1 MILRSVTLQGC
12 RCFRNRVEVGEFGD
26 GVNLLVG
33 DNECGKS
40 TIVEAVAR
48 ALFDRHG
55 TSAAAV
61 KALQPWGTNIAPE
74 VGIEFEHGDR
84 RYRLEKQFLRKQRS
98 ELSEWDGAGYQLL
111 QQDDGADQFVR
122 AMLLGEEAGGA
133 TKPVQWG
140 LARTMWYI
148 QREPADGLVSDA
160 VADKLRGALGGTV
173 VAAERGLL
181 GARIADLY
189 AVHFSPKTGM
199 VRAGSPVQDALDAF
213 NSCRAEAA
221 ELLEQYS
228 AAEQHE
234 AELGRIA
241 GSLDDLQAQ
250 LDEAK
255 REAEELTEEVQKV
268 RELRE
273 ALKQLQ
279 EQQARQQRER
289 ERLADALKRHAAASE
304 ALATANAEL
313 KQVEAQLD
321 EARIKAETTHRMHLE
336 AQEAEKQ
343 ADQERK
349 QARAALERCR
359 ELKRAMSLSA
369 ERTTLT
375 ERIEK
380 LQAQIEHL
388 ADIERAC
395 DARAW
400 PAKKDVSAA
409 RKLETDLRIKEAK
422 LETVGVAVSV
432 ELLKEQSITFEG
444 GSETLET
451 VCGAGE
457 TREYR
462 SGRDAIITLEGVAR
476 ITARSQAEETQAIA
490 DEVQALTGTLVKLL
504 MRFEAETPEAL
515 AELQAE
521 HDRLLSD
528 AEQVKREIAA
538 LAGDDVDLSGV
549 KQHLAAVEAELKG
562 LLSVIDLTEEQLA
575 ATDPGDEGA
584 LADLEK
590 KAATAHDEAVKLRD
604 RREKDKDAAIEQEA
618 DVRRL
623 HTELSITAE
632 TSRTQME
639 ATLKGAGC
647 ADLEALE
654 ALDRQAEA
662 ELARLIEQT
671 VAREAELPDEL
682 SDPSLRLETVTQ
694 AIRSLD
700 ADILQQRERQAVLQE
715 RLRDARADDLYARKQ
730 ACEERLAA
738 LQSALAR
745 VVREAVGIRLLERVY
760 QTRREAASEPFGEL
774 EGKFNRI
781 LQHVTG
787 RQRHVKLNAD
797 FSIAGFT
804 DGTLDGELHG
814 VDQLSS
820 GAKEQM
826 ELIHRLALGEV
837 YAENFER
844 QMLVLDD
851 VLVYTDQERHRRM
864 LEVLKRAAE
873 GLQIFIL
880 TSRPH
885 FYRGITDPEHEFD
898 IQHLAG

>member
-12 RCFRNRVEVGEFGD
+12 RCFRNQVAVGEFGD

-40 TIVEAVAR
+40 TIVEVVAR

-55 TSAAAV
+55 TAAAPV

-74 VGIEFEHGDR
+74 VGIEFEHDGR
-84 RYRLEKQFLRKQRS
+84 RYRLEKQFLRRQRS
-98 ELSEWDGAGYQLL
+98 ELSEWDGARYQLL
-111 QQDDGADQFVR
+111 QQDDGADEFVR
-122 AMLLGEEAGGA
+122 AMLLGEESGGA

-189 AVHFSPKTGM
+189 AVHFAPKSGM
-199 VRAGSPVQDALDAF
+199 VRAGSPVQEALDAL
-213 NSCRAEAA
+213 NSCRVQAA
-221 ELLEQYS
+221 ELIEQYN

-234 AELGRIA
+234 DELGRIA
-241 GSLDDLQAQ
+241 TALDDLQAQ
-250 LDEAK
+250 R
-255 REAEELTEEVQKV
+255 REYEREVEGLAEKVQEL
-268 RELRE
+268 RDLRE
-273 ALKQLQ
+273 AIKQLR
-279 EQQARQQRER
+279 EQQTRQQRER
-289 ERLADALKRHAAASE
+289 DRLADALKRHAAASE
-304 ALATANAEL
+304 ALAAANADL
-313 KQVEAQLD
+313 KQVDQQLD
-321 EARIKAETTHRMHLE
+321 EARIKTETTHRMHLE
-336 AQEAEKQ
+336 AQEAEKG
-343 ADQERK
+343 ADQLRK

-359 ELKRAMSLSA
+359 EMKRAMSLSA
-369 ERTTLT
+369 ERTTLA

-395 DARAW
+395 DTRAW
-400 PAKKDVSAA
+400 PAKKDVTTA

-432 ELLKEQSITFEG
+432 ELLREQSVTFEG
-444 GSETLET
+444 GSETLEA

-462 SGRDAIITLEGVAR
+462 SGRDATITLEGVAR

-490 DEVQALTGTLVKLL
+490 AEVEALTGKLVKLL
-504 MRFEAETPEAL
+504 TRFEAETPEAL

-528 AEQVKREIAA
+528 AQQVKREIAA

-562 LLSVIDLTEEQLA
+562 LLAAMELTGEQLA
-575 ATDPGDEGA
+575 GADPGDEGT
-584 LADLEK
+584 LANLEK
-590 KAATAHDEAVKLRD
+590 QAATAHDDAIKLRD

-618 DVRRL
+618 EVRRR
-623 HTELSITAE
+623 HTELSITAN
-632 TSRTQME
+632 TSGAEME
-639 ATLKGAGC
+639 AILRGAGC

-662 ELARLIEQT
+662 ELTRLIEQT
-671 VAREAELPDEL
+671 SAREADLPDEL
-682 SDPSLRLETVTQ
+682 SDPGLRLETVNQ
-694 AIRSLD
+694 AIKSLD
-700 ADILQQRERQAVLQE
+700 ADIILHRERQAVLQE
-715 RLRDARADDLYARKQ
+715 RLQDARADDLYARKQ
-730 ACEERLAA
+730 ASEERLAT
-738 LQSALAR
+738 LESELAR
-745 VVREAVGIRLLERVY
+745 AVREAVGVRLLERVY

-774 EGKFNRI
+774 EEKFNRI

-797 FSIAGFT
+797 FSIAGFN
-804 DGTLDGELHG
+804 DGGSDDELHG
-814 VDQLSS
+814 VEQLSS
-820 GAKEQM
+820 GAREQM

-837 YAENFER
+837 YAEHFGP

-873 GLQIFIL
+873 QLQIFIL

-885 FYRGITDPEHEFD
+885 FYRGIADEQHEFD
-898 IQHLAG
+898 IQHLTG

>member
-12 RCFRNRVEVGEFGD
+12 RCFRNQVEVGEFGD

-40 TIVEAVAR
+40 TIVEVVAR

-55 TSAAAV
+55 TSAAPV

-74 VGIEFEHGDR
+74 IGIEFEHGSR
-84 RYRLEKQFLRKQRS
+84 RYKLEKQFLRKQRS
-98 ELSEWDGAGYQLL
+98 ELSEWDGARYQLL
-111 QQDDGADQFVR
+111 QQDDGADEFVR
-122 AMLLGEEAGGA
+122 VMLLGEEAGGA

-148 QREPADGLVSDA
+148 QREPADGRVSDA

-173 VAAERGLL
+173 VAAERGML

-189 AVHFSPKTGM
+189 ATHFTPTGVVKANSPLS
-199 VRAGSPVQDALDAF
+199 VRRDEIEQ
-213 NSCRAEAA
+213 CRAEAA
-221 ELLEQYS
+221 ELTERYN

-234 AELGRIA
+234 AELGRITTA
-241 GSLDDLQAQ
+241 LDDLQAQ
-250 LDEAK
+250 RGEAE
-255 REAEELTEEVQKV
+255 REAEGLAEQVQQV
-268 RELRE
+268 RDLRE
-273 ALKQLQ
+273 AIKQLQ
-279 EQQARQQRER
+279 EQQMRQQRER
-289 ERLADALKRHAAASE
+289 DRLGDALKRHAAASE
-304 ALATANAEL
+304 ALTTANAEL
-313 KQVEAQLD
+313 KQAEEQLD

-336 AQEAEKQ
+336 VQEAERR

-349 QARAALERCR
+349 QAREALERCR
-359 ELKRAMSLSA
+359 EVKRAMSLSA

-380 LQAQIEHL
+380 LEAQIEQL

-395 DARAW
+395 DRRAW
-400 PAKKDVSAA
+400 PAKREVATA

-432 ELLKEQSITFEG
+432 ELLKEQSVTFEG
-444 GSETLET
+444 GSETFEAI
-451 VCGAGE
+451 CGAGE

-462 SGRDAIITLEGVAR
+462 SGRDATITLDGVAR

-490 DEVQALTGTLVKLL
+490 DEVEALTAKLVKLL
-504 MRFEAETPEAL
+504 TRFGAETPEAV

-521 HDRLLSD
+521 HDQLLSD

-538 LAGDDVDLSGV
+538 LAGDDADLSGV

-562 LLSVIDLTEEQLA
+562 LLGAIELTEEQLA
-575 ATDPGDEGA
+575 ATDPGDEGT

-590 KAATAHDEAVKLRD
+590 QAAAAHDEAVKLRD

-618 DVRRL
+618 EVRRR
-623 HTELSITAE
+623 HTELSITAK
-632 TSRTQME
+632 TSGTEME
-639 ATLKGAGC
+639 AILKGAGC
-647 ADLEALE
+647 ADLEALDTLE
-654 ALDRQAEA
+654 RQAAA

-671 VAREAELPDEL
+671 GAREADLPDEL

-694 AIRSLD
+694 AVKSLD
-700 ADILQQRERQAVLQE
+700 ADILQHRERQAVLAE
-715 RLRDARADDLYARKQ
+715 RLQDARADDLYARKQ
-730 ACEERLAA
+730 ACEERLAT
-738 LQSALAR
+738 LESNLAR
-745 VVREAVGIRLLERVY
+745 VVREAVGVRLLERVY

-774 EGKFNRI
+774 EEKFNRI

-797 FSIAGFT
+797 FSIAGFN
-804 DGTLDGELHG
+804 DGGIDDELHG
-814 VDQLSS
+814 VEQLSS

-837 YAENFER
+837 YAEHFGP

-873 GLQIFIL
+873 QLQIFIL

-885 FYRGITDPEHEFD
+885 FYRGITDPEHEFN
-898 IQHLAG
+898 IEQLGQ